1 MRIIIGLLA
10 ILWVAPAKAEIVL
23 YCQDELATGF
33 IKDKNTKQWEEG
45 SFVKERYTIK
55 FSKDYKTLS
64 GLHIPQ
70 SSTPIPMKC
79 HQPYNHLPDQIICNE
94 YSGFS
99 FRYHTKKMRF
109 VFVQAGIFGF
119 VKNLTDTD
127 SIRAGT
133 CKKF

>member
-33 IKDKNTKQWEEG
+33 AKDKDTKQWEEG
-45 SFVKERYTIK
+45 SFVKERHTIK

-64 GLHIPQ
+64 GLKW
-70 SSTPIPMKC
+70 PMKC
-79 HQPYNHLPDQIICNE
+79 HQPFSHLPDQITCNE

-99 FRYHTKKMRF
+99 FHYHTKKMRF
-109 VFVQAGIFGF
+109 VYVRSSTSGF
-119 VKNLTDTD
+119 VKNSTDTD
-127 SIRAGT
+127 SISAGT

>member
-33 IKDKNTKQWEEG
+33 AKDKDTKRWKKRN
-45 SFVKERYTIK
+45 FVKERYTIK

-64 GLHIPQ
+64 GLVE
-70 SSTPIPMKC
+70 SSVPRPMKC
-79 HQPYNHLPDQIICNE
+79 HQAYNHLPDQIICNE
-94 YSGFS
+94 KAGFS

-109 VFVQAGIFGF
+109 VYVHSTISGF
-119 VKNLTDTD
+119 VDNTTDTD
-127 SIRAGT
+127 SISAGT
-133 CKKF
+133 CKNF